1 MNIEIPAVHQVSTFK
16 IPEYKT
22 ITLDN
27 GIPVHILQAPEPDVV
42 RIDVVFNAGR
52 IYERDRAIAKT
63 TAVLLREGTKKMT
76 SAQIAKSLDFFGAS
90 LTSDASM
97 DTATVQIHCMGK
109 YFEEVLT
116 ILDDVLRNPAF
127 PDDELSKF
135 KIRILEKLEVE
146 LSKNEVLAYRH
157 FTEKIFGVDHPYGY
171 NTMPEDYKAITANQL
186 VEHHQNNYTTNKCKI
201 FITGNIDENKIKLIN
216 ETLGHLDNGP
226 LTINKVDYEKPLKT
240 VGISKYDTERIHQTA
255 IRIGRRLFS
264 RDHEDYAGM
273 YFLNTILGGYF
284 GSRLS
289 SNIREDKGYT
299 YGIYSTID
307 MMIRD
312 GYFMISTD
320 VGSQY
325 LEDTLRETYKEINIL
340 KTVRVEEEE
349 LQLVKNYIKGNFLSL
364 INGNLN
370 SLNIIKTVE
379 LAGLNKSFYTDFVD
393 EISNI
398 DADILIALA
407 NKYLNKEDFVEIQ
420 VGDIKK

>member
-407 NKYLNKEDFVEIQ
+407 NKYLNKEGFVEIQ

>member
-1 MNIEIPAVHQVSTFK
+1 MSIEIPAVHQVSIFK

-22 ITLDN
+22 IILDN

-42 RIDVVFNAGR
+42 RMDVVFDAGR
-52 IYERDRAIAKT
+52 IHENGRAIAKT
-63 TAVLLREGTKKMT
+63 TSVLLREGTKKMT
-76 SAQIAKSLDFFGAS
+76 SARIAKSLDFFGAS

-97 DTATVQIHCMGK
+97 DTATVQVHCMGK

-116 ILDDVLRNPAF
+116 ILDDILKNPSF

-157 FTEKIFGVDHPYGY
+157 FTEKIFGAGHPYGY
-171 NTMPEDYKAITANQL
+171 NTMPEDYKAIRTNQL
-186 VEHHQNNYTTNKCKI
+186 VEHHKKNYTANKCKI

-216 ETLGHLDNGP
+216 KTLGYIDKTP
-226 LTINKVDYEKPLKT
+226 VVDSKIEYKKPIES
-240 VGISKYDTERIHQTA
+240 VGVSKYNTERIHQTA
-255 IRIGRRLFS
+255 IRIGRKLFS
-264 RDHEDYAGM
+264 RNHKDYAGM
-273 YFLNTILGGYF
+273 YLLNTILGGYF

-307 MMIRD
+307 MMIKD

-325 LEDTLRETYKEINIL
+325 LEDTLSEIYKEIDIL
-340 KTVRVEEEE
+340 KTEKIDEEE

-379 LAGLNKSFYTDFVD
+379 LAGLDKSFYTDFVD
-393 EISNI
+393 EISNMN
-398 DADILIALA
+398 ADHLMALA

-420 VGDIKK
+420 VGDTKR

>member
-1 MNIEIPAVHQVSTFK
+1 MNIEIPVVHQVSTFK

-22 ITLDN
+22 ITLNN

-42 RIDVVFNAGR
+42 RMDVVFEAGR

-76 SAQIAKSLDFFGAS
+76 SAKIAKSLDFFGAS

-97 DTATVQIHCMGK
+97 DTATVQVHCLGK

-116 ILDDVLRNPAF
+116 ILDDILRNPAF

-157 FTEKIFGVDHPYGY
+157 FTERIFGVDHPYGY

-186 VEHHQNNYTTNKCKI
+186 VEHHQNNYTINKCKI

-216 ETLGHLDNGP
+216 KTLGHLDNSP
-226 LTINKVDYEKPLKT
+226 LAINKVDYEKPLKT
-240 VGISKYDTERIHQTA
+240 IGISKYDTERIHQTA

-264 RDHEDYAGM
+264 RNHEDYAGM

-325 LEDTLRETYKEINIL
+325 LEDTLREIYKEINIL

-398 DADILIALA
+398 DADILMALA